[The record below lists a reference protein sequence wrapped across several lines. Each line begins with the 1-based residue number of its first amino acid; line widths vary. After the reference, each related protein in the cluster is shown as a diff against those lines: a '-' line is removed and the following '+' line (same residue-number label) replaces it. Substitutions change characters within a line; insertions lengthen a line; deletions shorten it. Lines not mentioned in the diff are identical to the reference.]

1 MITLYMSNNHNNK
14 INQKQNIFLNV
25 KMDNKG
31 RLESCGY
38 YTDTHYWHIFW
49 KGYTLSIQVNIYVE
63 YLFIYLWHDFCVLY
77 SYLTNI
83 FIVGIE
89 LILSLA
95 HSL

>member
-38 YTDTHYWHIFW
+38 YTDTY
-49 KGYTLSIQVNIYVE
+49 
-63 YLFIYLWHDFCVLY
+63 
-77 SYLTNI
+77 
-83 FIVGIE
+83 
-89 LILSLA
+89 
-95 HSL
+95 